1 MSGYMPTH
9 IDHVTRHARP
19 QSSPVLE
26 RISGILAWF
35 PFLGQHW
42 RQKRKIARDTAYL
55 KHAPADL
62 LDDIGLSREH
72 IDITCKTGDCPPV

>member
-9 IDHVTRHARP
+9 IDHVTRHARS

-35 PFLGQHW
+35 PFLGHHW

-62 LDDIGLSREH
+62 LDDIGLRREH